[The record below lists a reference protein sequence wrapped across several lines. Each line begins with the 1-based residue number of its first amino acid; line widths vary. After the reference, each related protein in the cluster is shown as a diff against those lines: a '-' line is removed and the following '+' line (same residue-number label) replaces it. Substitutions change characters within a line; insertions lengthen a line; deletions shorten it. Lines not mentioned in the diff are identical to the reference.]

1 MLHPLTVLPDTE
13 NHVKIILMQKEK
25 LIEAILFWRG
35 EPTSVKKLSELS
47 SQSIEQTNA
56 SLDSLEASLRD
67 RGIVLMRK
75 DDEVMLATGPDAS
88 EIIENLT
95 KEELSKEL
103 SKAALETLSI
113 IIYMSPIRRS
123 EIDYVRGVNS
133 QFSVRHLEIRGLVEK
148 VPDERDNR
156 VYLYRPTFDL
166 LSHLGISELESL
178 PGFPEVKSKL
188 QAFQKEEEQ
197 KQTDVSET

>member
-1 MLHPLTVLPDTE
+1 
-13 NHVKIILMQKEK
+13 MQKEN

-35 EPTSVKKLSELS
+35 EPTSLKKLSELS
-47 SQSIEQTNA
+47 GQ
-56 SLDSLEASLRD
+56 SLDETKASIDALEASLQG
-67 RGIVLMRK
+67 RGIVLVRK
-75 DDEVMLATGPDAS
+75 DDEVMLATSSEAS
-88 EIIENLT
+88 EVIERLT

-113 IIYMSPIRRS
+113 VIYMSPIRRS

-133 QFSVRHLEIRGLVEK
+133 QFSIRHLEIRGLVEK

-166 LSHLGISELESL
+166 LSHLGVSSLDNL
-178 PGFPEVKSKL
+178 PGFQDVKAKL
-188 QAFQKEEEQ
+188 EAFQKQEED
-197 KQTDVSET
+197 KQTNAEES